1 MKFSR
6 TYRDALFILAMS
18 CAALYELGPL
28 ADIHE
33 SKLEFETTLKRE
45 LWPLI
50 GIINISQLKLM
61 SSTPKQQ

>member
-1 MKFSR
+1 V
-6 TYRDALFILAMS
+6 ALRLA
-18 CAALYELGPL
+18 Y
-28 ADIHE
+28 IHE

-50 GIINISQLKLM
+50 GIIDISQLKLM